1 MSEHVGATM
10 EITLEKNWTI
20 EVFRRVLIPK
30 RAIKQDYWCKVVVLG
45 LATSHVQKLKRF
57 AGTSGWSVPI
67 SQSQTTVFVGQWMEW
82 NSLPPPATNDNTSWE
97 EVLHLFRCF
106 TRTPGRNRA
115 NPERQ
120 EKEKSGHQR
129 WANGR
134 NSAEGGGE
142 QTNPQNHPKP
152 TYAEKRT

>member
-1 MSEHVGATM
+1 MISPD
-10 EITLEKNWTI
+10 IT
-20 EVFRRVLIPK
+20 
-30 RAIKQDYWCKVVVLG
+30 
-45 LATSHVQKLKRF
+45 
-57 AGTSGWSVPI
+57 I
-67 SQSQTTVFVGQWMEW
+67 SNNRLRWAVDGMKFTA
-82 NSLPPPATNDNTSWE
+82 PPATNDNTSWE

-152 TYAEKRT
+152 TYTEKRT